1 MSPHI
6 NDFQLQTNIRGV
18 KARTLVDHPDAIIKT
33 LILDANQAIE
43 THQAPVAVTFF
54 VLEGSGIITIGD
66 TPHDVAPWHC
76 LECPKN
82 TPMSIQAGSN
92 GMQFLN
98 IKTPRFIPT
107 K

>member
-6 NDFQLQTNIRGV
+6 NDFQVQTNIRGV

-33 LILDANQAIE
+33 LILDSHQAIE
-43 THQAPVAVTFF
+43 PHQAPVAVTFF
-54 VLEGSGIITIGD
+54 VLEGSGVITIGD
-66 TPHDVAPWHC
+66 TPHNVTSWHC

-82 TPMSIQAGSN
+82 TTMSIKADAA

-98 IKTPRFIPT
+98 IKTPRFIPQ